1 MLITLNRVSFR
12 YMDKEILKDV
22 SFSIH
27 ESDKI
32 GIVGINGTGKTT
44 LLKTI
49 IGEVDIEN
57 GQIFKKNGLKIA
69 YLSQEPIFDNQRTV
83 LEEAIEKSNVEN
95 DYEIKSMLSRLGL
108 DNFSTV
114 IGTLSGGEKRRLAL
128 AITLVKNCDLLILDE
143 PTNHLDI
150 WMINWL
156 EKFLIKWSKA
166 LLLVTH
172 DRYFLERITNK
183 TLDLE
188 LGNTYVYDANYSRYL
203 ELKTER
209 MEYQLATSRKLQAIL
224 KKEDV
229 WASLN
234 PQARSTKS
242 KERMER
248 FYELEHKVKETT
260 QNINDLNQTF
270 SFNSLDTRLGKTT
283 IEINNLS
290 KIMNGKILFQQFSYN
305 VKRFDRLGFV
315 GKNGSGKTTLFKTI
329 LGELE
334 KDTGN
339 IVIGQTVKIG
349 YFKQENDIL
358 NSNIRII
365 DYVKQFGEVVDT
377 IDGPLYVSQLLE
389 NFLFDRNKQYMSV
402 SSLSGGEKRRLQLLT
417 VLIQNPNILLL
428 DEPTNDLDI
437 YTLELL
443 EDYLEKFKGAVLVI
457 SHDRYFLDKV
467 TTHSMIFD
475 DSRLIEYTGLISN
488 YITEALAKKTNKK
501 VEEKKEHIE
510 IPRFTSKEKK
520 EFDTI
525 EEKIMQKEEK
535 IASLKQETYGC
546 GSDYQRLFRLQQ
558 EIEENEKELEILYE
572 RYEYLNQINDAIEK
586 YKKEKFL

>member
-224 KKEDV
+224 KKEAV

-290 KIMNGKILFQQFSYN
+290 KMMNGKILFQQFSYN

-334 KDTGN
+334 KDTGS

>member
-224 KKEDV
+224 KKEAV

-546 GSDYQRLFRLQQ
+546 GSDYQWLFRLQQ

>member
-224 KKEDV
+224 KKEAV

-334 KDTGN
+334 KDTGS

>member
-188 LGNTYVYDANYSRYL
+188 LGNTYIYDANYSRYL

-224 KKEDV
+224 KKEAV

>member
-224 KKEDV
+224 KKEAV

>member
-224 KKEDV
+224 KKEAV

-428 DEPTNDLDI
+428 DEPTNNLDI

>member
-224 KKEDV
+224 KKEAV

-248 FYELEHKVKETT
+248 FYELEYKVKETT

>member
-224 KKEDV
+224 KKEAV

-329 LGELE
+329 LGEIE

>member
-108 DNFSTV
+108 DNFSTI

-224 KKEDV
+224 KKEAV

>member
-224 KKEDV
+224 KKEAV

-270 SFNSLDTRLGKTT
+270 SFNSLD
-283 IEINNLS
+283 NLS
-290 KIMNGKILFQQFSYN
+290 TSLFILSILEYN
-305 VKRFDRLGFV
+305 I
-315 GKNGSGKTTLFKTI
+315 S
-329 LGELE
+329 
-334 KDTGN
+334 
-339 IVIGQTVKIG
+339 
-349 YFKQENDIL
+349 
-358 NSNIRII
+358 II
-365 DYVKQFGEVVDT
+365 
-377 IDGPLYVSQLLE
+377 
-389 NFLFDRNKQYMSV
+389 
-402 SSLSGGEKRRLQLLT
+402 
-417 VLIQNPNILLL
+417 
-428 DEPTNDLDI
+428 
-437 YTLELL
+437 
-443 EDYLEKFKGAVLVI
+443 
-457 SHDRYFLDKV
+457 
-467 TTHSMIFD
+467 
-475 DSRLIEYTGLISN
+475 
-488 YITEALAKKTNKK
+488 
-501 VEEKKEHIE
+501 
-510 IPRFTSKEKK
+510 
-520 EFDTI
+520 
-525 EEKIMQKEEK
+525 
-535 IASLKQETYGC
+535 
-546 GSDYQRLFRLQQ
+546 
-558 EIEENEKELEILYE
+558 
-572 RYEYLNQINDAIEK
+572 
-586 YKKEKFL
+586 

>member
-57 GQIFKKNGLKIA
+57 GQIFKKNGLKIS

-188 LGNTYVYDANYSRYL
+188 LGNTYVYDANYSKYL

-224 KKEDV
+224 KKEAV

-488 YITEALAKKTNKK
+488 YIREALAKKTNKK

>member
-224 KKEDV
+224 KKEAV

-329 LGELE
+329 LGEIE

-339 IVIGQTVKIG
+339 IVIGQTIKIG

-501 VEEKKEHIE
+501 VEEKKEHME

>member
-95 DYEIKSMLSRLGL
+95 DYEIKSMLSRLDL

-224 KKEDV
+224 KKEAV

-270 SFNSLDTRLGKTT
+270 SFNSLDIRLGKTT

-290 KIMNGKILFQQFSYN
+290 KMMNGKILFQQFSYN

-334 KDTGN
+334 KDTGS

>member
-114 IGTLSGGEKRRLAL
+114 IRTLSGGEKRRLAL

-224 KKEDV
+224 KKEAV

-501 VEEKKEHIE
+501 VEEKKEHME